1 MESLKCESKWGCTP
15 DGINLRKAQGR
26 MIKCAHLGIARTPTM
41 DSSALDGL
49 ISKLDSH
56 YRQAARSDRPWKEV
70 WDEIKYIGSSFK
82 HVRYPTKEEKNAAW
96 EKFQGIVESVKD
108 AQADERKQWE
118 QKAETSAQ
126 LRNRILRQGEYGR
139 PPNAFES
146 ALTDMIMGPI
156 TALAELYVDVIT
168 LGQLRSEIDEKK
180 EQLKHYSYE
189 LSKAWNLFND
199 NKNDMLGKDKH
210 EVFQTLR
217 EIQEQLDAAWD
228 EWKKL
233 KGHYHEAQQSS
244 FKERVHA
251 SIEKLESRLENLYGI
266 LSKRESHLSELEE
279 KRDTAWNDDFRDRV
293 EGWIDE
299 EESRIRD
306 IRDQI
311 HQVEGWLDEQ
321 RAKL

>member
-1 MESLKCESKWGCTP
+1 
-15 DGINLRKAQGR
+15 
-26 MIKCAHLGIARTPTM
+26 M
-41 DSSALDGL
+41 DPSALDGL
-49 ISKLDSH
+49 ISKLDGH
-56 YRQAARSDRPWKEV
+56 YRQAVRRDRPWGEV
-70 WDEIKYIGSSFK
+70 WDEIKQIGSNFK
-82 HVRYPTKEEKNAAW
+82 HVRYPTKEEKNYAW
-96 EKFQGIVESVKD
+96 ERFQGIVESVKET
-108 AQADERKQWE
+108 QAEERKQWE
-118 QKAETSAQ
+118 RKAESSAQ
-126 LRNRILRQGEYGR
+126 LKNQILRQGEYGR

-146 ALTDMIMGPI
+146 GIADMIIGPI
-156 TALAELYVDVIT
+156 KALAELYVDVIT
-168 LGQLRSEIDEKK
+168 LGQLKVEIDEKH
-180 EQLKHYSYE
+180 EELKHFSGE
-189 LSKAWNLFND
+189 LRKAWNLFNE
-199 NKNDMLGKDKH
+199 NKDDMLGKDKH
-210 EVFQTLR
+210 EVFQGLR

-233 KGHYHEAQQSS
+233 KGHYHETQRSS
-244 FKERVHA
+244 FRERVHA

-306 IRDQI
+306 IKDQL